1 MKNFIIKSKI
11 MNPEQNSELTNK
23 IIHALEIA
31 EYETL
36 KKKAMLNQNVVV
48 EDENGDPIV
57 VPAREV
63 FVEMFNEPVP
73 TF

>member
-1 MKNFIIKSKI
+1 MT
-11 MNPEQNSELTNK
+11 QQQASELTNK

-48 EDENGDPIV
+48 ENENGDPIV

-63 FVEMFNEPVP
+63 FVERFNEPVP

>member
-1 MKNFIIKSKI
+1 MTAKESN
-11 MNPEQNSELTNK
+11 ELTNK

-48 EDENGDPIV
+48 EDENGAPIV

>member
-1 MKNFIIKSKI
+1 MTQKEAN
-11 MNPEQNSELTNK
+11 ELNEK

-48 EDENGDPIV
+48 EDENGDPIEDEEELV
-57 VPAREV
+57 DDSNFADVDDE
-63 FVEMFNEPVP
+63 N
-73 TF
+73 